1 MLICVKDKK
10 GWKGPVVN
18 DLGHELTLCAL
29 KGLIHVRKDLQEV
42 RAFEEESVL
51 SLSLTASDLQL
62 LHLKIRDQ
70 PAFNQWHRALHQ
82 LQASS
87 RAARPIG
94 AAAVGALDQDAEFNH
109 RAGPIGKPASIP
121 SSRCPSVNFVVA
133 LVVSPAA
140 YNRNLRSIRVAIQ
153 FLVANMGR
161 EDRMGLVTAG
171 LHDGGGRLTNLR
183 TKQWAGWND
192 MLSLLQP
199 LQMQYQDVEVADV
212 VDAAV
217 DLLMHEEEVSQ
228 VSTIIVISNDGISD
242 ADSVDYVA
250 QAAASAGLTVYTLGV
265 GQRHRPDSLIELASR
280 TDGSYLYVRDFE
292 SLRGCVAGVLGSL
305 RSTSHTGVKLHLKL
319 AEGTS
324 GKVLSVAGA
333 SPTTKRVIGRA
344 VEVSVGDLRF
354 GDRRDILVHL
364 AVNVEQSNVP
374 ADTRYSMVS
383 VLDALESS
391 ATANR
396 QRMQNRLGQ
405 EEELPLLQAHLSLQE
420 CLIKGRPTTTVSQ
433 PVLLTIVTTP
443 PRLGEQSHSSHQG
456 SARVSTA
463 IIQRRAELLTA
474 DMLRR
479 ALVLNSRGQNPV
491 AQRLLEE
498 GKAILQSLVQGNMS
512 RMPQYDEEDRTPLVL
527 DKAQTLSR
535 LDASIGQALR
545 TEVTACL
552 EGLDDSTSF
561 VLDTRKAVLQT
572 VDVLTSQRA
581 FTFRSAVEAML
592 AGRVDRIRAMVE
604 RSRQ

>member
-1 MLICVKDKK
+1 MKDKK

-18 DLGHELTLCAL
+18 DPGHELTLCAL
-29 KGLIHVRKDLQEV
+29 KGLIHVRKDLQDV
-42 RAFEEESVL
+42 RVFEEESVL

-70 PAFNQWHRALHQ
+70 RAFHQWHGALRQ
-82 LQASS
+82 LQTSS
-87 RAARPIG
+87 RAARFIRTDAIG
-94 AAAVGALDQDAEFNH
+94 AFDQDTEFSH
-109 RAGPIGKPASIP
+109 LAGPTGTPASIP
-121 SSRCPSVNFVVA
+121 SSRSPSVNFVVA

-140 YNRNLRSIRVAIQ
+140 YNKNLKSIRVAIQ

-171 LHDGGGRLTNLR
+171 FQDGGGRLTKLR
-183 TKQWAGWND
+183 TKQWSGWND
-192 MLSLLQP
+192 MLRLLQP
-199 LQMQYQDVEVADV
+199 LQMQYQDIEVAGV

-217 DLLMHEEEVSQ
+217 DLLMHEEEASQ
-228 VSTIIVISNDGISD
+228 FSTIIVVSNDGISD

-250 QAAASAGLTVYTLGV
+250 QAAASADLTLYTLGV

-305 RSTSHTGVKLHLKL
+305 RSTSHTGVKLHLRL
-319 AEGTS
+319 SEGTS
-324 GKVLSVAGA
+324 GKILSVAGA

-344 VEVSVGDLRF
+344 VEVSVGDLRS
-354 GDRRDILVHL
+354 GDRRDILVHMV
-364 AVNVEQSNVP
+364 VNVEQSDAP
-374 ADTRYSMVS
+374 ADKRYSMVS
-383 VLDALESS
+383 VLDALEST

-396 QRMQNRLGQ
+396 QRIQNRLGQ

-420 CLIKGRPTTTVSQ
+420 LLIKGGPTSTVSQ

-443 PRLGEQSHSSHQG
+443 PRSGEQPHSSHQS
-456 SARVSTA
+456 SARSSTA

-498 GKAILQSLVQGNMS
+498 GKTILQSLVQGNLS
-512 RMPQYDEEDRTPLVL
+512 SIPRYDEEGRGTQVL
-527 DKAQTLSR
+527 DSAQTLSR
-535 LDASIGQALR
+535 LDASVGEALR

-561 VLDTRKAVLQT
+561 VHDTRKAVLQT
-572 VDVLTSQRA
+572 IDVLTSQRA
-581 FTFRSAVEAML
+581 FTFRSAIEAML
-592 AGRVDRIRAMVE
+592 AGRVDRIRGMVE